1 MNIYNKF
8 ICSVCFFITCVSI
21 MAICGDALAWFRML
35 KYDTIE
41 DSKSHIL
48 NDVGFDLIVYSC
60 PKTIFGNV
68 QTAIIILSLVLYFVR
83 CMFMINGLVYMQ
95 QFIHM
100 SCIMMLLRTTTLSLT
115 SMPNPNP
122 KCFDESVEPIE
133 YTGYDGSAFKTIH
146 SVATKSCGNLMF
158 SGHTMFLTM
167 IYLFENKHKIV
178 PRKLAWLSFV
188 KTATGYY
195 YIISCRSHYTIDV
208 WISFL
213 ITNMTFQIYN
223 TYDKSFFATILIE
236 RDEESKPMIDVETIH
251 TA

>member
-1 MNIYNKF
+1 MNVYNKLLV
-8 ICSVCFFITCVSI
+8 SVSLFVVCASI
-21 MAICGDALAWFRML
+21 MTIFGDALAWFRMP
-35 KYDTIE
+35 KYETIE

-60 PKTIFGNV
+60 PKSIFGNV
-68 QTAIIILSLVLYFVR
+68 QTTIIILSLVLYFVR
-83 CMFMINGLVYMQ
+83 SMFMMNGLVYMQ

-115 SMPNPNP
+115 SMPSPNP
-122 KCFDESVEPIE
+122 KCFNESVAPIE

-146 SVATKSCGNLMF
+146 SGATKSCGNLMF

-167 IYLFENKHKIV
+167 IYLFENKHNIV
-178 PRKLAWLSFV
+178 PRKLALLSLV

-195 YIISCRSHYTIDV
+195 YIIACRSHYTIDV
-208 WISFL
+208 WISCL
-213 ITNMTFQIYN
+213 ITSMTFQLYN

-236 RDEESKPMIDVETIH
+236 CDEQSIQMIDIETIH
-251 TA
+251 MA